1 MNFEFSEEQLVL
13 RKTAR
18 DYLQANFP
26 LKLVGEL
33 ENDKLGYSPAMW
45 KNMAEMGWLG
55 LIIPEEYGGF
65 GMNFLDL
72 GVLLEEM
79 GRAAVLSPY
88 FSTVVLGAVPIL
100 DMGTP
105 EQKNRFLP
113 KIADGELI
121 FTLAL
126 LEPDARYSAGDVRL
140 KATPDKEGY
149 TLNGT
154 KLFVPYAHLAD
165 YIMVVARTDHK
176 SKGEDGI
183 TVFIV
188 DAKSRGISKK
198 VLKTMCNDKL
208 CEVIFEDVAVP
219 KQMVLGELDKGWA
232 GIQRALQRASVASC
246 CEMVG
251 GAQQV
256 LEMTVN
262 YCKQRVQFGRPIG
275 SFQAIQHYC
284 ANMATDI
291 DGAKLVT
298 CQAAWMISRGL
309 NCDLEIAIAKSWTGN
324 VYRRTTAISHQI
336 HGAIGITMD
345 YDLHF
350 YSRRAKTAEVTFGDT
365 DFWQETVAREIG
377 LS

>member
-13 RKTAR
+13 QKTAR
-18 DYLQANFP
+18 DYLRGNFP

-45 KNMAEMGWLG
+45 KSMAEMGWLG

-88 FSTVVLGAVPIL
+88 FSTVVLGALPLL
-100 DMGTP
+100 DIGTE

-165 YIMVVARTDHK
+165 YIMVVARTGHK
-176 SKGEDGI
+176 EKEEDGI

-188 DAKSRGISKK
+188 DAKSRGISHK

-208 CEVIFEDVAVP
+208 CEVVFKDVVVP
-219 KQMVLGELDKGWA
+219 KQMILGELDNGWS
-232 GIQRALQRASVASC
+232 GIQRAMQRASVASC

-256 LEMTVN
+256 LDMTVS
-262 YCKQRVQFGRPIG
+262 YCKQRLQFGRPIG

-298 CQAAWMISRGL
+298 YQAAWMISRGL
-309 NCDLEIAIAKSWTGN
+309 ECDLEIAIAKSWTGN
-324 VYRRTTAISHQI
+324 VYRRTTAMSHQI

-350 YSRRAKTAEVTFGDT
+350 YSRRAKAAEVTFGDA
-365 DFWQETVAREIG
+365 DFWQETIAREMG

>member
-1 MNFEFSEEQLVL
+1 VNFEFSEEQLVL
-13 RKTAR
+13 QKTAR
-18 DYLQANFP
+18 DYLQVNCP
-26 LKLVGEL
+26 MKLVGEL

-45 KNMAEMGWLG
+45 KSMTEMGWLG
-55 LIIPEEYGGF
+55 IVIPEEYGGS

-79 GRAAVLSPY
+79 GRAAVLGPY
-88 FSTVVLGAVPIL
+88 FSTVVLGALPLL
-100 DMGTP
+100 DMGTE
-105 EQKNRFLP
+105 EQKKWFLP
-113 KIADGELI
+113 KIANGELI
-121 FTLAL
+121 FTLSL
-126 LEPDARYSAGDVRL
+126 LEPDARYGAGDVRL

-165 YIMVVARTDHK
+165 YILVVARTAHK
-176 SKGEDGI
+176 EKGEDGI
-183 TVFIV
+183 TVFVV
-188 DAKSRGISKK
+188 DAKSRGISHKE
-198 VLKTMCNDKL
+198 LKTMCNDKL

-219 KQMVLGELDKGWA
+219 KQMILGELDQGWA
-232 GIQRALQRASVASC
+232 GIQRAIQRASVTSC

-256 LEMTVN
+256 LEMTVS

-291 DGAKLVT
+291 DGARLVT
-298 CQAAWMISRGL
+298 SQAAWMISQGL
-309 NCDLEIAIAKSWTGN
+309 KCDLEIAVAKSWTGD
-324 VYRRTTAISHQI
+324 VYRRITAMSHQI
-336 HGAIGITMD
+336 HGAIGFTMD
-345 YDLHF
+345 YNLHF
-350 YSRRAKTAEVTFGDT
+350 YSRRAKAAEVTFGDA
-365 DFWQETVAREIG
+365 DFWQETIALGIG